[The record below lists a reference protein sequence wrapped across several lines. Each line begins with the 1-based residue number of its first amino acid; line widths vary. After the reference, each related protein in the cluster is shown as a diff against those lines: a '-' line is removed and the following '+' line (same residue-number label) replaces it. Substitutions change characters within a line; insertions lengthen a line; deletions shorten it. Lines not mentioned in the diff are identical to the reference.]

1 MEPIKSNQPL
11 TQSSPLDLAEIKSQ
25 PLKLLKI
32 TVVVAVQGSCV
43 LSHGLRPIFST
54 RHGCYKIGTW
64 VESSCR
70 WVESSCRATLYNVNP

>member
-32 TVVVAVQGSCV
+32 TVMVAVHSPMVCG
-43 LSHGLRPIFST
+43 PFSPL
-54 RHGCYKIGTW
+54 GT
-64 VESSCR
+64 VAIKLGR
-70 WVESSCRATLYNVNP
+70 G